1 MSNKST
7 PEGRIAGECLA
18 GRVRTLNRVVTAI
31 YDESLRP
38 YQVRTSQMN
47 VLVAIAALG
56 KARAAD
62 ICHRLKLEKST
73 LSRDLDRLIERGWVL
88 ATSNGGRSQVLEA
101 TEAGRALIEKLLPV
115 WEVAQERVREVLGA
129 TLAAE
134 IYKAADRLRSAD
146 ADDT

>member
-1 MSNKST
+1 MNSNTT
-7 PEGRIAGECLA
+7 PESRIAGECLA
-18 GRVRTLNRVVTAI
+18 GRVRALNRVVTAI

-38 YQVRTSQMN
+38 YQVRTTQMN
-47 VLVAIAALG
+47 VLVAIAAMG

-88 ATSNGGRSQVLEA
+88 ATSNGGRAQVLEA
-101 TEAGRALIEKLLPV
+101 TEAGRALIETLLPV

-129 TLAAE
+129 TLTKE
-134 IYKAADRLRSAD
+134 IYKTTDRLRSSD
-146 ADDT
+146 RDDT